1 MTGEQIGP
9 YKILKLLGKGGMG
22 IVYLGMHT
30 KLEQPVAIKVMT
42 SEYSSQEAMRE
53 RFIQEAKLQ
62 ARLSHPN
69 VVNILNYLEDE
80 SNIYLVMEYVEGSTL
95 EQVLQL
101 EGALTLSKSLHVME
115 SVLSALEFMHGK
127 GIIHRD
133 IKPANIMFTESGQV
147 KVTDFGIAKTIGS
160 RGMTKTGTQL
170 GTVWYMSP
178 ERIRGEPIDHA
189 ADIYALGVTLYQMAT
204 GRVPF
209 NSDSEYEVM
218 RAHIEESPPPPVDI
232 NSEIPGIL
240 NDIILKALAKKPE
253 DRFSSAGEFRNA
265 LRQVGEISYSNSKTV
280 VADDRKTPMEKIR
293 SAAGDLKR
301 RFRFTGFEEEG
312 PYLGKLTRKQVY
324 LLISASILL
333 AGLAILY
340 ILFGYPESET
350 RQKLP
355 LVDQSIRPPQ
365 GPVIAGHQN
374 GFVAPNESPKNTEPL
389 PPGVLPAPEKKGS
402 PINPPAAPSPKD
414 ESNRSPAPEKEPS
427 GSKTPGDQNKPV
439 PTSPEQAGPS
449 KTEKTDLSQPAPK
462 KPVVK
467 KQSQGMESAA
477 IREPPAIRKPP
488 EEGTSNSAY
497 SVYSRML
504 RSPDPASKRRAAK
517 IIYERYLNDPIMI
530 ELANEELLKEYPKQG
545 DNRHHVDAM
554 SWLCN
559 ILGASRNEKYKS
571 TLKKVAE
578 DAPHRKLRGY
588 AEKNLKKLSD
598 S

>member
-22 IVYLGMHT
+22 VVYLGMHA

-42 SEYSSQEAMRE
+42 SEYSNQEAMRE

-80 SNIYLVMEYVEGSTL
+80 SNIYLVMEYVDGNTL

-101 EGALTLSKSLHVME
+101 EGALSLTKCLHVMD

-133 IKPANIMFTESGQV
+133 IKPANIMFTESNQV
-147 KVTDFGIAKTIGS
+147 KVTDFGIAKAIGS
-160 RGMTKTGTQL
+160 KGMTKTGTQL

-218 RAHIEESPPPPVDI
+218 RAHIEESPPPPI
-232 NSEIPGIL
+232 ELNSKIPDLL

-253 DRFSSAGEFRNA
+253 DRFLSAGEFRNA
-265 LRQVGEISYSNSKTV
+265 LRQVGESDSTGQTAV
-280 VADDRKTPMEKIR
+280 VAGGVETPIEKLR
-293 SAAGDLKR
+293 SAVGDLKEWLR
-301 RFRFTGFEEEG
+301 PDGIEDKRLFLGRFT
-312 PYLGKLTRKQVY
+312 RKETY
-324 LLISASILL
+324 LLISASIIII
-333 AGLAILY
+333 GFAILY
-340 ILFGYPESET
+340 VFFIYPESGT
-350 RQKLP
+350 RRKLP
-355 LVDQSIRPPQ
+355 LVEQSIPSNQ
-365 GPVIAGHQN
+365 GAVIVKQQGELN
-374 GFVAPNESPKNTEPL
+374 PSEESPKHNEPL
-389 PPGVLPAPEKKGS
+389 PPGVLPTPQERGSPRDSPETEPKEKPGRSQTPEKQLTEQQS
-402 PINPPAAPSPKD
+402 PS
-414 ESNRSPAPEKEPS
+414 
-427 GSKTPGDQNKPV
+427 DQNKPIH
-439 PTSPEQAGPS
+439 TSPEQGTPP
-449 KTEKTDLSQPAPK
+449 KPEKADTAPPAPK
-462 KPVVK
+462 KPVAK
-467 KQSQGMESAA
+467 KPSKEVETETIQAPPVIQKPSEEKSSES
-477 IREPPAIRKPP
+477 
-488 EEGTSNSAY
+488 GY
-497 SVYSRML
+497 SVYSKML
-504 RSPDPASKRRAAK
+504 RSSDPVSKRRAARM
-517 IIYERYLNDPIMI
+517 IYEKYLDDPSMI
-530 ELANEELLKEYPKQG
+530 ALANEELLKEYSKQG

-554 SWLCN
+554 AWLCN

-598 S
+598 T